1 MSSLHRLGIGGVH
14 FIVFAL
20 VAADLS
26 SIQAGHNPLHIE
38 MEPIVSDPEAI
49 DIAKAYILPEYKSE
63 LPSYPMG
70 AVTLANIRSGRA
82 DVNDDGI
89 KELFIEVDHAAVC
102 GTAGCPIE
110 IFQKKRGKWRSICGY
125 MGMAVWMRAEKD
137 GGYHQIEARMRL
149 DGAIDIARWKHGACY
164 VPANPAESG

>member
-1 MSSLHRLGIGGVH
+1 
-14 FIVFAL
+14 
-20 VAADLS
+20 
-26 SIQAGHNPLHIE
+26 
-38 MEPIVSDPEAI
+38 MEPVAPNPEA
-49 DIAKAYILPEYKSE
+49 AAVSKAYILPQYRNE

-89 KELFIEVDHAAVC
+89 KELFIEVEHAALC

-110 IFQKKRGKWRSICGY
+110 IFQKKHGKWQSICGY
-125 MGMAVWMRAEKD
+125 QGMAVRMRKEKD

-149 DGAIDIARWKHGACY
+149 DGEIDLVRWKHGTCY
-164 VPANPAESG
+164 VPINPAESG